1 MSRSIPNYGPRTG
14 RRTVVR
20 TSGFRTTYSQSAHE
34 KRRRAQRRQPRSV
47 LAFTLFP
54 MGRDARDRRSPPAYP
69 GLPRPH
75 VLGRPVERPSSGGE
89 GMDAGRATAP
99 SRGGRIKTAICD
111 RGIPE
116 PRRPVAERAGSP
128 MPSGGRAGQDR
139 AAGALGAAER
149 GRRAVRPEPL
159 AQGDG
164 GDARRPGASSG
175 AHASGPGRRPTRGG
189 AWGRPR
195 RESPSRC
202 GVTRGGPAPRDRP
215 RVTRPDSSSIFR
227 K

>member
-1 MSRSIPNYGPRTG
+1 MSRSLPNYGPRTG

-20 TSGFRTTYSQSAHE
+20 TSGLRTTYSQSAHE

-54 MGRDARDRRSPPAYP
+54 LGRDARGRRSPPAYP
-69 GLPRPH
+69 GLPRHH

-99 SRGGRIKTAICD
+99 SRGGGSKRRSAIAASPSPAALS
-111 RGIPE
+111 RNGPA
-116 PRRPVAERAGSP
+116 RRCHRAV
-128 MPSGGRAGQDR
+128 GQDR

-149 GRRAVRPEPL
+149 GPRAVRPGPL

-164 GDARRPGASSG
+164 GDARRAGASSG

-189 AWGRPR
+189 AWGHPR